1 MLRINAQSPRAITHW
16 HQYFT
21 RATYLVIPY
30 LKNISYVIFLVHCLK
45 CCRRAK
51 IPRIK
56 LFREVS
62 EDIKQLLLLDL
73 SPIVEKN
80 NTANLLSITDLTS
93 PFGQD
98 LTKVRSSPKIV
109 QDRPNPET
117 TVSKYYNGLTA
128 LSARR
133 EVLPQV
139 WNPQHVASIILN
151 EDTTFWS
158 SPKGQ

>member
-1 MLRINAQSPRAITHW
+1 MASVFHQS
-16 HQYFT
+16 
-21 RATYLVIPY
+21 YLFSHTI
-30 LKNISYVIFLVHCLK
+30 LKKNHVIFLVHCLK

-80 NTANLLSITDLTS
+80 HTSNLLSITDLTS
-93 PFGQD
+93 LFGQD

-151 EDTTFWS
+151 EDTTF
-158 SPKGQ
+158 